1 MGQPAIAHGH
11 LIRLSTMS
19 HSVTLYTTR
28 FCPYCVRAKALLDQ
42 KGVTYTE
49 IAVDNDPG
57 LRREMVSRS
66 GGTSVPQI
74 WIGEEHIGGCD
85 EMMFLERQG
94 RLDGLIER
102 ASAAP

>member
-1 MGQPAIAHGH
+1 
-11 LIRLSTMS
+11 MS